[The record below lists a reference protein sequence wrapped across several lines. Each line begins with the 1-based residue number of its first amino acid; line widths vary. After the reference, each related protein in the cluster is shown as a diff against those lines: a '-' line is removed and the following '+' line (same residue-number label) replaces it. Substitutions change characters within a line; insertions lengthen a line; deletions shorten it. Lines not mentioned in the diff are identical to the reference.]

1 MLRPGARGRV
11 RVPGSSANLGPA
23 YDVMGLALGVHD
35 EAEVEVVGSGPTVTV
50 QVDGYGADNLPRD
63 ESHLV
68 VRALRA
74 ALDRVG
80 AGQPS
85 LRLHC
90 RNGVPHGRGIGSSAA
105 AAVTG
110 VLAARSLLAD
120 AEALDDQLALELA
133 TALEG
138 HPDNASAS
146 LFGGITLGWMDD
158 GVPQAIRVEPHADL
172 DVVVAVPAGTLPTI
186 RARRMIPAEIP
197 HVDATFNVG
206 RAALLVEA
214 VSRRPELLLP
224 ATADRMHQNYRAEAM
239 PGTAQLVAQLRA
251 QGLAATVSGA
261 GPSVLVQGPG
271 PELSQRVRTVCA
283 DRPGWTFLS
292 PGIDRV
298 GGLVTVLH

>member
-11 RVPGSSANLGPA
+11 KVPGSSANLGPA
-23 YDVMGLALGVHD
+23 YDAMGLALGVHD
-35 EAEVEVVGSGPTVTV
+35 EAWIEVVRSGPTVTLDV
-50 QVDGYGADNLPRD
+50 EGYGAAHLPRD

-74 ALDRVG
+74 ALDRIG
-80 AGQPS
+80 SEQPS

-110 VLAARSLLAD
+110 VLAARVLLAD
-120 AEALDDQLALELA
+120 AAALDDQVALEVA

-146 LFGGITLGWMDD
+146 LLGGITLGWMDD
-158 GVPQAIRVEPHADL
+158 GVPQAIRVEPHEGL
-172 DVVVAVPAGTLPTI
+172 DVVVAIPDTTLPTV
-186 RARRMIPAEIP
+186 RARRMIPTEIP
-197 HVDATFNVG
+197 HEDATFNVG

-214 VSRRPELLLP
+214 VSRRPGLLLA
-224 ATADRMHQNYRAEAM
+224 ATADRMHQDYRAAAM
-239 PGTAQLVAQLRA
+239 PDTAGLIAELRA
-251 QGLAATVSGA
+251 AGIAATVSGA

-271 PELSQRVRTVCA
+271 HGLLAGVQAVGGG
-283 DRPGWTFLS
+283 RPGWTFLT
-292 PGIDRV
+292 PGIDRD
-298 GGLVTVLH
+298 GGVITVLD